1 MATDLSAPPSAMDQ
15 AEDVPQSNH
24 LPNGE
29 HEKSQPVVQDADVT
43 NKESFQENGT
53 LPSKDATVN
62 VKDATA
68 AAPDP
73 NPAGPTPTDD
83 VAGGIQPV
91 SEFVPKDAPASHPT
105 PPPDQP
111 LVTSEADV
119 DTKMEDA
126 VDQPADDKSAED
138 RPADDQP
145 AKHQPAEDHPAPPL
159 QPKTESPLAEASESA
174 SKPEPQPDPVQAPE
188 QGVVRQREDDEED
201 EERAAKRSKVDG
213 SAEVKSEQPPATEP
227 NASAAQD
234 DQEVSAPT
242 EPAST
247 ADPAPKSEAPKAEE
261 NAVSSSDA
269 PPAEAQDSKTPAG
282 DAPSVQAEG
291 TQQPAEAEVKP
302 STEGEAAANAAA
314 ASKSKYS
321 TAPLTLAQKSSL
333 LEKMKN
339 LKKTKSSIYFTK
351 PVDYV
356 ALNIPSYPTIIKQPM
371 DLGTMERKL
380 KDGQYATVQD
390 FVNDFEL
397 VVNNCRTFNGDQHPI
412 TTAAMSM
419 EAYFR
424 RMMETVPSPDVPMA
438 PKTAKRASPAVK
450 PAQRREH
457 RAAAAPTAPAAK
469 SEPYALVD
477 GQPQI
482 RRESTANDRPA
493 RAIKPPQNREIAYAK
508 PRRKEA
514 QLELRFCEHVLDEVR
529 SGKYGNVNHVFLA
542 PVDPVAL
549 NIPNYRQIIKH
560 PMDLGTMSQK
570 LKGGQYSNAK
580 EFKKDFDLMID
591 NCLTFNPVG
600 NPVRD
605 LGVQMRR
612 IFEQHWNGKEKWER
626 AHKPDSQRGT
636 SASDDDSDEQEE
648 EEDDAGDDDKEQTIQ
663 ALQKQLAD
671 MQNMIAGMAGGGNV
685 KAPKTKKSKVKNG
698 GGGGSSKQK
707 VGTTSS
713 APKAKIP
720 APKPAPKKAAKP
732 KQVTYDEKQEISE
745 AVGRMN
751 DSQVGELTNIITEN
765 CAKYRNMD
773 EMELEID
780 ELPND
785 VQALLLKYVR
795 KLFGK
800 PKGVAAADSPPDD
813 GAFED
818 DGEFA
823 PARASNASKRKKHK
837 PMGKREQAE
846 AISQLKNKLSQFG
859 QAGNSGSESPTNS
872 GFNAAKADSSG
883 DDESEESE
891 EE

>member
-29 HEKSQPVVQDADVT
+29 HEKSQPVMQDADVT

-53 LPSKDATVN
+53 LPSKDTAVN

-91 SEFVPKDAPASHPT
+91 SEFVLKDAPASHPT

-119 DTKMEDA
+119 DTKMDDA
-126 VDQPADDKSAED
+126 VDQPEDEKPSAD

-145 AKHQPAEDHPAPPL
+145 AKDQPAEDQSAPLP
-159 QPKTESPLAEASESA
+159 QPKTESPSAEASESA

-213 SAEVKSEQPPATEP
+213 SAEVKSEQPSATEP

-234 DQEVSAPT
+234 DHEMSAPT
-242 EPAST
+242 EPVST
-247 ADPAPKSEAPKAEE
+247 ADSAPKAEAPKAEE

-269 PPAEAQDSKTPAG
+269 PPAEPQDSKPPAD

-291 TQQPAEAEVKP
+291 TQQPTEAAVKP
-302 STEGEAAANAAA
+302 STEGDAAANAAA

-333 LEKMKN
+333 QEKMKN

-424 RMMETVPSPDVPMA
+424 RMMETVPSPDVPM
-438 PKTAKRASPAVK
+438 PQKSAKRASPAVK

-457 RAAAAPTAPAAK
+457 RAAAAPPAPAAK

-514 QLELRFCEHVLDEVR
+514 QLELRF
-529 SGKYGNVNHVFLA
+529 
-542 PVDPVAL
+542 
-549 NIPNYRQIIKH
+549 
-560 PMDLGTMSQK
+560 
-570 LKGGQYSNAK
+570 
-580 EFKKDFDLMID
+580 
-591 NCLTFNPVG
+591 
-600 NPVRD
+600 
-605 LGVQMRR
+605 
-612 IFEQHWNGKEKWER
+612 
-626 AHKPDSQRGT
+626 
-636 SASDDDSDEQEE
+636 
-648 EEDDAGDDDKEQTIQ
+648 
-663 ALQKQLAD
+663 
-671 MQNMIAGMAGGGNV
+671 
-685 KAPKTKKSKVKNG
+685 
-698 GGGGSSKQK
+698 
-707 VGTTSS
+707 
-713 APKAKIP
+713 
-720 APKPAPKKAAKP
+720 
-732 KQVTYDEKQEISE
+732 
-745 AVGRMN
+745 
-751 DSQVGELTNIITEN
+751 
-765 CAKYRNMD
+765 
-773 EMELEID
+773 
-780 ELPND
+780 
-785 VQALLLKYVR
+785 
-795 KLFGK
+795 
-800 PKGVAAADSPPDD
+800 
-813 GAFED
+813 
-818 DGEFA
+818 
-823 PARASNASKRKKHK
+823 
-837 PMGKREQAE
+837 
-846 AISQLKNKLSQFG
+846 
-859 QAGNSGSESPTNS
+859 
-872 GFNAAKADSSG
+872 
-883 DDESEESE
+883 
-891 EE
+891 

>member
-1 MATDLSAPPSAMDQ
+1 MMSPLCRIADGFFDS
-15 AEDVPQSNH
+15 
-24 LPNGE
+24 E

-469 SEPYALVD
+469 SEP
-477 GQPQI
+477 
-482 RRESTANDRPA
+482 
-493 RAIKPPQNREIAYAK
+493 
-508 PRRKEA
+508 
-514 QLELRFCEHVLDEVR
+514 
-529 SGKYGNVNHVFLA
+529 
-542 PVDPVAL
+542 
-549 NIPNYRQIIKH
+549 
-560 PMDLGTMSQK
+560 
-570 LKGGQYSNAK
+570 
-580 EFKKDFDLMID
+580 
-591 NCLTFNPVG
+591 
-600 NPVRD
+600 
-605 LGVQMRR
+605 
-612 IFEQHWNGKEKWER
+612 
-626 AHKPDSQRGT
+626 
-636 SASDDDSDEQEE
+636 
-648 EEDDAGDDDKEQTIQ
+648 
-663 ALQKQLAD
+663 
-671 MQNMIAGMAGGGNV
+671 
-685 KAPKTKKSKVKNG
+685 
-698 GGGGSSKQK
+698 
-707 VGTTSS
+707 
-713 APKAKIP
+713 
-720 APKPAPKKAAKP
+720 
-732 KQVTYDEKQEISE
+732 
-745 AVGRMN
+745 
-751 DSQVGELTNIITEN
+751 
-765 CAKYRNMD
+765 
-773 EMELEID
+773 
-780 ELPND
+780 
-785 VQALLLKYVR
+785 
-795 KLFGK
+795 
-800 PKGVAAADSPPDD
+800 
-813 GAFED
+813 
-818 DGEFA
+818 
-823 PARASNASKRKKHK
+823 
-837 PMGKREQAE
+837 
-846 AISQLKNKLSQFG
+846 
-859 QAGNSGSESPTNS
+859 
-872 GFNAAKADSSG
+872 
-883 DDESEESE
+883 
-891 EE
+891 